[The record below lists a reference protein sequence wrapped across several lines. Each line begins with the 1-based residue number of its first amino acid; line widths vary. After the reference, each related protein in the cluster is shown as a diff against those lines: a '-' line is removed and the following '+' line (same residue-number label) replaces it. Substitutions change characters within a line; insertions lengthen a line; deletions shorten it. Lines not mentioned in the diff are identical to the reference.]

1 MKKKKKKRKRK
12 NKLHLVNLSSF
23 RYLYYIC
30 FTIFI
35 YISIECHLEKHL
47 QIKKFSYIF
56 LEVKTFCQILS
67 KECFWVKF
75 ITLNEENVA
84 GRNCCKSCKN
94 FLLLLNKNSGEI
106 NVVKVPKSECR
117 GNLKWRTDWNISS
130 LFHVEQWFGV

>member
-1 MKKKKKKRKRK
+1 MIRLFVDQAIALLVSDTKKKQQQKNKKKKEKKRKRK

-56 LEVKTFCQILS
+56 LEVKTFYQILS
-67 KECFWVKF
+67 KECF
-75 ITLNEENVA
+75 
-84 GRNCCKSCKN
+84 
-94 FLLLLNKNSGEI
+94 
-106 NVVKVPKSECR
+106 
-117 GNLKWRTDWNISS
+117 
-130 LFHVEQWFGV
+130 